1 MTTTAPETRAA
12 TAARFTPP
20 GDGQIIWLIARRAA
34 LESLRDRATQLSS
47 AIFALLAPLLW
58 VLLVIRPAS
67 LASAATP
74 ASLGSTMTIYLL
86 IVGLLPT
93 SAATGVAAG
102 QFAGEKEQGNLAPL
116 LASPASNS
124 AIFAGKILGAVLPA
138 LAYATIA
145 EVSYLIEIAGFLGA
159 DKLRL
164 LQPALSLA
172 MLAMVPVIAI
182 FAAAVAAL
190 ISSRV
195 RTYQVAQGLA
205 SLALMPVFVV
215 FFGLTAELQTWGAL
229 ALFAGV
235 VVIALGDAGL
245 ITVAAATWRREE
257 VLAKR

>member
-1 MTTTAPETRAA
+1 MTTTIAPET
-12 TAARFTPP
+12 RFTPP
-20 GDGQIIWLIARRAA
+20 GDAQVIWLIARRAA
-34 LESLRDRATQLSS
+34 LESLRDRATQISS

-58 VLLVIRPAS
+58 ALLVIRPAA
-67 LASAATP
+67 LASGTTA
-74 ASLGSTMTIYLL
+74 ASLGAEMTIYLL

-116 LASPASNS
+116 LASPASNA

-138 LAYATIA
+138 LAYAAIA
-145 EVSYLIEIAGFLGA
+145 EVSYLIEIAAFIGPE
-159 DKLRL
+159 KLRL
-164 LQPALSLA
+164 LEPALSLA
-172 MLAMVPVIAI
+172 MLAMVPVIAV

-235 VVIALGDAGL
+235 AVIALGDAGL
-245 ITVAAATWRREE
+245 IAAAASTWRREE